1 MAILSKIRERTI
13 VLIVVIALALF
24 AFVIGDAFKSGN
36 STKMDSIGE
45 VNGETISRE
54 DFSQRL
60 ENYKANAGG
69 RISETQA
76 MNTIWE
82 GFIREQVFKEQLEKA
97 GIVVGE
103 KDVWESIINL
113 PYFQNDP
120 SFRNEA
126 GLFDEEKVKEFIA
139 TMRDDAEGTAVGS
152 AENQRWSNW
161 LASEGQI
168 RQNVVRNSYSNLVNA
183 GLGVTLAEGKRDYLF
198 NNANVTAQ
206 YVYIPYS
213 SIADS
218 LITITTNDYKN
229 YINKHSN
236 QYQVEESRSLKY
248 VKFDIVASEDDK
260 KAIKDNLATFINDDE
275 KFGIKGMKNS
285 TDMVDFL
292 EQAKS
297 DLPINNNFV
306 FKNKLPKAIAENVLN
321 GNVGDVVGPYED
333 NGYYKLSKITAIRKM
348 PDSVKSRHIIVPYS
362 GTERST
368 SNRTKEAAKKTVD
381 SIYRLV
387 KNNSSRFVSIAD
399 EVNSDGTKGKGGEI
413 GWVSY
418 DAAFSPNFDEDFATY
433 LFENKKGDVQ
443 IVETKF
449 GYHIIKIDDQKNFQN
464 TVQLATLSRQILPSV
479 DTENKFYQDAEIFAS
494 ELSKGENFDD
504 LAKKFEYKSSFANKM
519 KVLNENVPGLTGNQ
533 RQIVRWAFENSTDIG
548 SVKRFDVDKGY
559 VVATL
564 YAKTAE
570 GLATVADI
578 AGQIKPILINNKKA
592 EMIKEKMA
600 GTTLEE
606 MAKENKVSVR
616 TASNVTLASPTI
628 SGVGNE
634 PAIVGA
640 MSNASEGKLIK
651 GIDGLKGVFAFKVI
665 SKEAPAELDNYSSFR
680 NRLSSKIKSR
690 STQLYE
696 ALKEASDI
704 EDNRANIY

>member
-13 VLIVVIALALF
+13 VLILVIALALF
-24 AFVIGDAFKSGN
+24 AFVVGDAFKSSD
-36 STKMDSIGE
+36 STKIDSIGE
-45 VNGETISRE
+45 VNGETINRE

-60 ENYKANAGG
+60 ENYKTNAGG
-69 RISETQA
+69 RVSETQA
-76 MNTIWE
+76 MNTVWE
-82 GFIREQVFKEQLEKA
+82 GFVREQVFKEQLDKA

-120 SFRNEA
+120 SFKNEA

-139 TMRDDAEGTAVGS
+139 TMRDDAEGATVGS
-152 AENQRWSNW
+152 SENQRWANW
-161 LASEGQI
+161 LVSEGQI

-183 GLGVTLAEGKRDYLF
+183 GLGVTLEEGKRDYFF
-198 NNANVTAQ
+198 NNASVNSQ
-206 YVYIPYS
+206 YVYVPYS
-213 SIADS
+213 SIPDS
-218 LITITTNDYKN
+218 LITITTSDYKN
-229 YINKHSN
+229 YINNNSSK
-236 QYQVEESRSLKY
+236 YQVEKSRSLKY
-248 VKFDIVASEDDK
+248 VKFDVVASEEDK

-275 KFGIKGMKNS
+275 KFGTKGMKNS

-292 EQAKS
+292 EQSKS
-297 DLPINNNFV
+297 DLPVNNNFV
-306 FKNKLPKAIAENVLN
+306 FKSKLPKVVSEDISNASI
-321 GNVGDVVGPYED
+321 GDVVGPYED
-333 NGYYKLSKITAIRKM
+333 NGHYKLSKIAAIKRM
-348 PDSVKSRHIIVPYS
+348 PDSVKSRHILIPYI

-368 SNRTKEAAKKTVD
+368 SSRTKEAAKKTVD

-387 KNNSSRFVSIAD
+387 KNSSSRFIKVAD
-399 EVNSDGTKGKGGEI
+399 EVNTDGSKGKGGAI
-413 GWVSY
+413 GWISY
-418 DAAFSPNFDEDFATY
+418 DAAFAPSFDDDFATY

-464 TVQLATLSRQILPSV
+464 TVQLATLARQIIPSV

-504 LAKKFEYKSSFANKM
+504 LVKKNEYKSSLANKM

-548 SVKRFDVDKGY
+548 SVKRFDIDNGY

-570 GLATVADI
+570 GLATVADV
-578 AGQIKPILINNKKA
+578 AGQIKPILINKKKA
-592 EMIKEKMA
+592 EMIKNKMTA
-600 GTTLEE
+600 STLEE
-606 MAKENKVSVR
+606 LASVNNVTVK
-616 TASNVTLASPTI
+616 TASYLTLASPTI

-634 PAIVGA
+634 PSIVGA
-640 MSNASEGKLIK
+640 MSNATKGKVIK
-651 GIDGLKGVFAFKVI
+651 GIEGQKGVFAIKVT
-665 SKEAPAELDNYSSFR
+665 SKEAPTELDNYSSFR

-690 STQLYE
+690 SSQLYE
-696 ALKEASDI
+696 ALKDATDI